1 MPRPSG
7 SGNRPG
13 MDDETGPELSQGAI
27 MGRTLRENIAAM
39 RARADEDA
47 RRRSWSNKVADRITA
62 FAGSMAFVFIHLAV
76 YGGWIVA
83 NLGWIPGFEPWDP
96 TFVVLAMIASVEAIF
111 LSTFILIS
119 QNRQAMVAERRAE
132 LDLHVT
138 LLAEHEITKIGQ
150 LLDDIA
156 EKLGLDADRDP
167 DYQEVKTNVQPV
179 EVLDAIERSSAT
191 AGK

>member
-1 MPRPSG
+1 
-7 SGNRPG
+7 
-13 MDDETGPELSQGAI
+13 MDIQPTPELRQGAT

-39 RARADEDA
+39 RARAEEEA
-47 RRRSWSNKVADRITA
+47 SRRSASNKIADRVTA
-62 FAGSMAFVFIHLAV
+62 FAGSMAFVFIHLAI

-83 NLGWIPGFEPWDP
+83 NLGWIPGVPAWDE

-119 QNRQAMVAERRAE
+119 QNRQALVAERRAE

-150 LLDDIA
+150 LLDEVA
-156 EKLGLDADRDP
+156 GKLDANRPRDP
-167 DYQEVKTNVQPV
+167 EYEEVKLNVQPV
-179 EVLDAIERSSAT
+179 DVLDALEKRDVKA
-191 AGK
+191 

>member
-1 MPRPSG
+1 M
-7 SGNRPG
+7 
-13 MDDETGPELSQGAI
+13 MDIQHAPELRQGST

-39 RARADEDA
+39 RARADDEAD
-47 RRRSWSNKVADRITA
+47 RRSWSNKVADVITA
-62 FAGSMAFVFIHLAV
+62 FAGSMTFVFIHLAV

-83 NLGWIPGFEPWDP
+83 NLGWLPGLTPWDP

-167 DYQEVKTNVQPV
+167 DYQEVKTDVQPV
-179 EVLDAIERSSAT
+179 EVLDAIERT
-191 AGK
+191 GKP

>member
-1 MPRPSG
+1 MEIQP
-7 SGNRPG
+7 
-13 MDDETGPELSQGAI
+13 TPELRQGAT

-39 RARADEDA
+39 RARAEEDA
-47 RRRSWSNKVADRITA
+47 RRRSFSNKIADRITA
-62 FAGSMAFVFIHLAV
+62 FAGSMAFVFIHLAI

-83 NLGWIPGFEPWDP
+83 NLGWIPGFRPWDP

-150 LLDDIA
+150 LLDVVA

-167 DYQEVKTNVQPV
+167 DYQEVKTDVQPV
-179 EVLDAIERSSAT
+179 EVLDALEKRGGGS
-191 AGK
+191 